1 MYDSYSAKNGKYVPI
16 SFCFKWPE
24 GITRGTYICI
34 GTLSITEKYKSIS
47 ENYTSTITYLEL
59 TYHFALFK
67 IRSSIRHPSAR
78 STSQGR
84 KKVLKSR
91 GQEVMWWA

>member
-1 MYDSYSAKNGKYVPI
+1 MCQFHFASNGQRASQEERI
-16 SFCFKWPE
+16 LHMH
-24 GITRGTYICI
+24 
-34 GTLSITEKYKSIS
+34 TLSITEKYKSIS

-91 GQEVMWWA
+91 GQEVMWWAKDY